1 MRVPSLRL
9 IVAAGFSLLAAAVA
23 ATVAA
28 APADP
33 VANFYRGRT
42 IQLLIGFSPTGG
54 YDIYARTFARYLG
67 KHIPGNPNILPQNMP
82 GAGSL
87 KVANYIY
94 NVAPKD
100 GTVIATFA
108 RGLPMEKLLG
118 RTAGQAFDATK
129 FTWIGSITDEPSVCA
144 FWHQSAIHTW
154 EDMKS
159 KPSKLGGSGILT
171 DLDIYSNVLHNMF
184 RLPSRLVSG
193 YPGGSDVVLAMQ
205 RREVDG
211 RCGWSW
217 SSLSGL
223 DRQMLDDK
231 LVTVP
236 LQLGVE
242 KIPELADVPHVLDLT
257 DDPKEKAALRL
268 IFSRQSMA
276 RPFAAPPGLPPER
289 AKALRDAFDATMK
302 DPAFLADMARQKLEV
317 RPVPGTELDKLVR
330 ELYSYPADVVKIAAD
345 SIKAPP
351 R

>member
-1 MRVPSLRL
+1 MRRRFF
-9 IVAAGFSLLAAAVA
+9 VAAALSLLTSFVA
-23 ATVAA
+23 ASVAA

-33 VANFYRGRT
+33 VASFYRGRT
-42 IQLLIGFSPTGG
+42 IQLLIGFGPTGG
-54 YDIYARTFARYLG
+54 YDTYARTLARFMG
-67 KHIPGNPNILPQNMP
+67 KHIPGNPTIVPQNMP

-100 GTVIATFA
+100 GTVIGTFA
-108 RGLPMEKLLG
+108 RGLPMERLLG
-118 RTAGQAFDATK
+118 RTAGQQFDATK

-144 FWHQSAIHTW
+144 FWHTSAVHTW
-154 EDMKS
+154 DDMKS
-159 KPSKLGGSGILT
+159 KTYKLGGSGLLT
-171 DLDIYSNVLHNMF
+171 DLDIYSNVLHNLF
-184 RLPSRLVSG
+184 HLKSRLISG
-193 YPGGSDVVLAMQ
+193 FPGGADVVLAMQ

-223 DRQMLDDK
+223 DRQMLEQK

-242 KIPELADVPHVLDLT
+242 KIPELGDVPHVLDLT

-268 IFSRQSMA
+268 IFSRQAMA
-276 RPFAAPPGLPPER
+276 RPFAAGPGLPPER

-317 RPVPGTELDKLVR
+317 RPVSGAELDELVR
-330 ELYSYPADVVKIAAD
+330 EVYAYPADVVKIAAEA
-345 SIKAPP
+345 IKPPP

>member
-1 MRVPSLRL
+1 MRLRYF
-9 IVAAGFSLLAAAVA
+9 VAAAISVVTSVIAAS
-23 ATVAA
+23 VAA
-28 APADP
+28 APAPAD
-33 VANFYRGRT
+33 VASFYRGRT

-54 YDIYARTFARYLG
+54 YDIYARTLARYLG
-67 KHIPGNPNILPQNMP
+67 KHIPGNPTILPQNMP

-94 NVAPKD
+94 NVAPKN

-118 RTAGQAFDATK
+118 RTAGQQFDATK

-144 FWHQSAIHTW
+144 YWHQSGVATW
-154 EDMKS
+154 QDMKA
-159 KPSKLGGSGILT
+159 KPHKLGGSGILT

-184 RLPSRLVSG
+184 DLPSRLVSG

-223 DRQMLDDK
+223 DREMLDAK
-231 LVTVP
+231 LVTIPV
-236 LQLGVE
+236 QLGVE
-242 KIPELADVPHVLDLT
+242 KIPELPDVPHVLDLT

-268 IFSRQSMA
+268 IFSRQAMA
-276 RPFAAPPGLPPER
+276 RPFAASPDLPPER

-302 DPAFLADMARQKLEV
+302 DPAFLADMKRQKLEV
-317 RPVPGTELDKLVR
+317 RPVTGAQLEQLVR

-345 SIKAPP
+345 SIKPPP